1 MRTLRNMTNPNK
13 PYVKLSMN
21 LLNTSTIRTLKP
33 HSVVSAPAI
42 SNWLS
47 DVVSQDPY
55 LRDESRLILLKEFSS
70 VTYDTN
76 KESYIW
82 FIRMYLA

>member
-1 MRTLRNMTNPNK
+1 MLRIRKK

-42 SNWLS
+42 SNWLK
-47 DVVSQDPY
+47 DIVDHDPY
-55 LRDESRLILLKEFSS
+55 FKG
-70 VTYDTN
+70 
-76 KESYIW
+76 
-82 FIRMYLA
+82 